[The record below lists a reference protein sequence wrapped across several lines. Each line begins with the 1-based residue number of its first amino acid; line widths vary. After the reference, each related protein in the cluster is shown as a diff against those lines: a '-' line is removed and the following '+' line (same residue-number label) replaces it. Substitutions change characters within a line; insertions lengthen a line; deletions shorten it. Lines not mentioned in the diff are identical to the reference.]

1 MIIQESF
8 VKIISEIPDTSD
20 NKTEE
25 IFSLSHSINENGFL
39 TKELG
44 MKILHW
50 KSPRPFKHYDK
61 NTKDDFETITKYAL
75 MQEDEKIKIHIL
87 TALNGVNYPSASAIL
102 MFSNPSKYP
111 VIDIRV
117 WRQLYKNEFVTE
129 NPRGQNFTLTQWSK
143 YLDVIRNISDKLNI
157 TPRQVEKRLFD
168 YDKSTQIGTL
178 YFSAKK

>member
-1 MIIQESF
+1 MQEDLIQ
-8 VKIISEIPDTSD
+8 IISEIPDTSD
-20 NKTEE
+20 NKTEQ
-25 IFSLSHSINENGFL
+25 IFSLSHSINKNGFL

-44 MKILHW
+44 MKILNW

-61 NTKDDFETITKYAL
+61 NTNADFETITKYAL

-102 MFSNPSKYP
+102 MFSNPLKYP

-117 WRQLYKNEFVTE
+117 WRQLYKNQLVTE
-129 NPRGQNFTLTQWSK
+129 NPKGQNFTLTQWAK
-143 YLDVIRNISDKLNI
+143 YLEVIRQISNSLNI

-178 YFSAKK
+178 YISSKK